1 MRHEINKTL
10 TKTYQTF
17 SDFVELSTKLS
28 SSQFNKGWDEADN
41 KGSASFFGDTNSFD
55 EMVKRCYDGYNA
67 KGISTSRTE
76 IGNLIMTEV
85 PTDALKHSGE
95 ALDIPTYLSG
105 DMKCFWAED
114 SHQSSPKRIHI
125 TFGANC
131 IASVDSTQ
139 FYNHG
144 GAVAVICDALDNI
157 GAQTKITCTFTN
169 TSVLGGEALQVIEV
183 KDYNESIDVARIG
196 VTTHPSFFRRI
207 GFRYFERLGNYLGK
221 GKEWLDSST
230 SYGASQTGKNRN
242 KVVSDNEF
250 SDWLRIDEDEIV
262 VDLPA
267 ADNSVFED
275 TDSTAKW
282 VTEAIEKINNN
293 TSLKHIKIYE

>member
-17 SDFVELSTKLS
+17 SDFVELSTQLS
-28 SSQFNKGWDEADN
+28 PSTFDKGWNESN
-41 KGSASFFGDTNSFD
+41 TNGSEDFFGDTNSFND
-55 EMVKRCYDGYNA
+55 MVKRCYDGYNA
-67 KGISTSRTE
+67 KGISASRTE
-76 IGNLIMTEV
+76 IGNLITTEV
-85 PTDALKHSGE
+85 PTDSLKHSGE

-114 SHQSSPKRIHI
+114 SHHASPKRIHI

-131 IASVDSTQ
+131 VASVNSTQ

-157 GAQTKITCTFTN
+157 GANTKITCTFTN
-169 TSVLGGEALQVIEV
+169 ISVLSGEALQVIEV
-183 KDYNESIDVARIG
+183 KDYHESIDVARIG

-221 GKEWLDSST
+221 GKDWVESST
-230 SYGASQTGKNRN
+230 SYGCSKTGKNRIA
-242 KVVSDNEF
+242 VVGNEEF
-250 SDWLRIDEDEIV
+250 SNWLRIDEDEIV

-275 TDSTAKW
+275 TESTAKW
-282 VTEAIEKINNN
+282 VTDAIEKINNAN
-293 TSLKHIKIYE
+293 QNFIKIYG